1 MERGVGTKTFIY
13 ESQWKSISVLVPS
26 PNDIEHVYNIE
37 WIYDVMMT
45 SFSSWIYLWYLELFP
60 LGLAS
65 SARSLVLHI
74 CKLCNFFAAVLASF
88 ACLYTIKHTNKIKI
102 NYKNRYLEANI
113 DCRYGKNCRRYSILF
128 YLLGIFLSKSNP
140 ELVHIYQILFP
151 IHILWFE
158 CSGQQLLHDI
168 PNWRFY
174 FIFFILCN
182 KPWKQDHIHHHV
194 LKRIDFLIAI

>member
-1 MERGVGTKTFIY
+1 MARGVGTKTFNY
-13 ESQWKSISVLVPS
+13 ESQWKSIFVLVPS

-74 CKLCNFFAAVLASF
+74 CKLCNFFAAVLASL
-88 ACLYTIKHTNKIKI
+88 ACLYTIKHTNEMNI
-102 NYKNRYLEANI
+102 NFKNWYFRSE
-113 DCRYGKNCRRYSILF
+113 NCLPVRRNYRRYSFLF
-128 YLLGIFLSKSNP
+128 YLLGIFLSKSNQ

-158 CSGQQLLHDI
+158 CSSQQLLHDI
-168 PNWRFY
+168 PNSRFY
-174 FIFFILCN
+174 FNFFSFSVTNLES
-182 KPWKQDHIHHHV
+182 
-194 LKRIDFLIAI
+194 RIVSIIMS